1 MSENATIKVQADISV
16 SSRDLDLVTMIANDM
31 RSKDICLETGV
42 NLRTVEQRIFA
53 IRKKYRVKTL
63 PGLVSLFYKHGLL
76 N

>member
-31 RSKDICLETGV
+31 RSKDISLETGL

>member
-31 RSKDICLETGV
+31 RSKDISLETGV